1 MSQLTAQYKL
11 DSINLVL
18 EYELELDNLNLF
30 YNNQIILLNE
40 EDVIEDQSYEDMIT
54 NLQADSINLAAQVA
68 ALQVESIDLELQIN
82 FRYRTHII
90 YRFN

>member
-1 MSQLTAQYKL
+1 M
-11 DSINLVL
+11 L
-18 EYELELDNLNLF
+18 EYELELENLNLF

-68 ALQVESIDLELQIN
+68 ALKSKV
-82 FRYRTHII
+82 
-90 YRFN
+90 